1 MESLWLEL
9 AFFVIDTDASLDIV
23 LASLPVRTV
32 ALSTAARRF
41 ALAQDIHEG
50 VCEPNYTELAV
61 FQESG
66 LTVIA
71 PPGSVFMRTGEDDWP
86 RALSRLGTTWAFAIS
101 ENAPR
106 LAMFVAGERVAN
118 LDDLGA
124 EPAGAAILGVPSV
137 DPANLAPLCAAL
149 GHLLGTDDVKQLLR
163 TGTCTLCRAD
173 KRLT

>member
-9 AFFVIDTDASLDIV
+9 AFFVIDTDAPLDAV

-32 ALSTAARRF
+32 ALSTAPRRF

-50 VCEPNYTELAV
+50 LCEPNYTELAA
-61 FQESG
+61 FQEPG

-71 PPGSVFMRTGEDDWP
+71 PPSSVFLRTGEDDWP

-106 LAMFVAGERVAN
+106 LAMYVGGERVAN

-124 EPAGAAILGVPSV
+124 EPAGAEILGISSL
-137 DPANLAPLCAAL
+137 DSAHLEPLFAAL
-149 GHLLGTDDVKQLLR
+149 ARLLGTADVKQLLR
-163 TGTCTLCRAD
+163 TGTCTQCRAD
-173 KRLT
+173 EP

>member
-1 MESLWLEL
+1 MENLWLEL
-9 AFFVIDTDASLDIV
+9 AFFVIDTDASLETV

-32 ALSTAARRF
+32 RLSTASRRF

-50 VCEPNYTELAV
+50 VCEPNYTELAA
-61 FQESG
+61 FQEPG

-71 PPGSVFMRTGEDDWP
+71 PPSSVFMRTGEEDWP
-86 RALSRLGTTWAFAIS
+86 RALSRLGTTWAFAMS

-106 LAMFVAGERVAN
+106 LAMYVAGERVAN

-124 EPAGAAILGVPSV
+124 DPAGAEILGLSSV
-137 DPANLAPLCAAL
+137 DAANLEPLFAAL
-149 GHLLGTDDVKQLLR
+149 GRLLGSDDVKQLLR

-173 KRLT
+173 EP